1 MNIALPE
8 ILQDTLK
15 LRFSAIQDTGVHKTD
30 SGSLLK
36 IFTTKSNIK
45 GILISTSDTI
55 IKEPV
60 DTTSVCSRN
69 NIRDITFYDSTNFI
83 LTSGPDSIIQYPF
96 IVIERTKKKESEI
109 RQALIKHLNPG
120 QELPASPLHNDWT
133 IGIILTVAFL
143 YSLIRNTSKKMLP
156 DIARFFLFRGIN
168 DPVSRD
174 IGGLFHWQ
182 STVLNL
188 SSFLIVALFAFV
200 SSSSAGLIP
209 AGSGGIVTWIICLGV
224 IITAVTFRHIICTV
238 TGIIS
243 GENEI
248 FREYLLVI
256 YQSYRFSAILLFVII
271 VLSLYTTVLPEK
283 ISLFSGVSVFVMMY
297 LIRIFRLMIIF
308 LNRNISIFYLILYLC
323 ALEFLPVV
331 ILVKYFTGLV

>member
-96 IVIERTKKKESEI
+96 IVIERTKKKRI
-109 RQALIKHLNPG
+109 R
-120 QELPASPLHNDWT
+120 ELPASPLHNDWT

-271 VLSLYTTVLPEK
+271 VLTLYTTVLPEK